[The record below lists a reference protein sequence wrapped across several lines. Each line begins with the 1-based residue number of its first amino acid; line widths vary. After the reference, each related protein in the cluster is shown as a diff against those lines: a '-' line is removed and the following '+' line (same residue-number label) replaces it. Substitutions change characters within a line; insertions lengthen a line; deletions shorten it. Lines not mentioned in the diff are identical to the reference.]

1 MARVRKGSPTL
12 IRDLNR
18 AATLSVIGQQGP
30 IARVEIARRLSLS
43 PATVTEVTR
52 DLIDEGLV
60 EAVEQAASR
69 GGRPAVLL
77 GIVPEAGSALGAKV
91 SPDRLA
97 LVEVDLHGEIISHA
111 DEPFDAQSPDAV
123 DALLARLEDAVRQRA
138 RRARTG
144 RLLGVGLGVPGTVD
158 PHAGT
163 VQSPLLGWDGIPLA
177 SHATARLGVPV
188 LVDNDVNTLAVAE
201 RLYDRGR
208 EREHFL
214 TLTIG
219 RGVGLGIIVAGDLYR
234 GAHGGA
240 GEFGHLPVQ
249 LDGPDCECGLQ
260 GCLEALVADPALA
273 SQAAAEGLLPH
284 GLPVR
289 EARTQLR
296 ELADQGDRTAARIFA
311 TAGATLGR
319 AVAGLVNVLSPE
331 LIIVSGEGSDAWTHL
346 EASFRRELDRAT
358 FPSLRGTEVAVDPWD
373 DAKWARGAAAL
384 VLRATFAP
392 PIYEHVPDA
401 AVRERLA
408 GTAATARPTQQPA

>member
-18 AATLSVIGQQGP
+18 NATLSVIGQQGP
-30 IARVEIARRLSLS
+30 IARAEIARRLSLS

-52 DLIDEGLV
+52 DLIAEGLV

-77 GIVPEAGSALGAKV
+77 GIVPQAGSALGAKV

-97 LVEVDLHGEIISHA
+97 LVEVDLHGDVVSHT
-111 DEPFDAQSPDAV
+111 DETFDAQAPGAV
-123 DALLARLEDAVRQRA
+123 DALIARLERAVRHRA
-138 RRARTG
+138 RNSTTR

-158 PHAGT
+158 PHSGT
-163 VQSPLLGWDGIPLA
+163 VHSPLLGWAGVPLA
-177 SHATARLGVPV
+177 QRATERLGVPV

-208 EREHFL
+208 DREHFL

-219 RGVGLGIIVAGDLYR
+219 RGVGLGIIMAGDLYR

-240 GEFGHLPVQ
+240 GEFGHIPVKI
-249 LDGPDCECGLQ
+249 DGPACECGLR
-260 GCLEALVADPALA
+260 GCLEALVADPALVA
-273 SQAAAEGLLPH
+273 QGADAGLLPLD
-284 GLPVR
+284 LPIR
-289 EARTQLR
+289 EGRTRLR
-296 ELADQGDRTAARIFA
+296 SLADQGDPTAIGILE

-319 AVAGLVNVLSPE
+319 AVAGLVNILNPE
-331 LIIVSGEGSDAWTHL
+331 LIIVSGEGSDAWAHL
-346 EASFRRELDRAT
+346 APAFQRELDRAT
-358 FPSLRGTEVAVDPWD
+358 FPALRGTEVAVDPWD

-408 GTAATARPTQQPA
+408 GVPATAR